1 MQRTTVRWPMP
12 FGCKAFPNE
21 VLRAV
26 RLGVC
31 GTVEEWLRDYDV
43 NRADDGGFT
52 LLLHAARYMA
62 ISAAAKN
69 AIGYLIKRGADVSQ
83 SDNGSWSP
91 LHYVASAHKIP
102 GALDAARLLLA
113 AGAPIN
119 EQTAAT
125 KRTPLGAVVHS
136 LLCSPFEGAGV
147 YIRPES
153 VDLIALLVRNGAALD
168 RCCGYETNKP
178 TVDVEED
185 EDIDDWEDK
194 DPGRSYDL
202 SAEAMLESASTT
214 NLGAYHRFVTGDDEA
229 RYLEV
234 KALFTHTRR
243 LRDRYTILR
252 MRSLALR
259 GRATTTD
266 EVMKFLVLR
275 ANHLVAKVY
284 AFLPA
289 QLGVK

>member
-26 RLGVC
+26 RLGEC

-102 GALDAARLLLA
+102 GAIDAARLLLA

-136 LLCSPFEGAGV
+136 FLCSPFEGAGV
-147 YIRPES
+147 YIRRES

-168 RCCGYETNKP
+168 RCCGYETNQP

-185 EDIDDWEDK
+185 EDIDDWEDV
-194 DPGRSYDL
+194 DPGRSFDL
-202 SAEAMLESASTT
+202 SAEAMLQSALPKSS
-214 NLGAYHRFVTGDDEA
+214 GAWSQFVSGNDEA

-234 KALFTHTRR
+234 QRLFKHTRQ

-252 MRSLALR
+252 MRSLVLR

-266 EVMKFLVLR
+266 DVMKSLFLR

>member
-1 MQRTTVRWPMP
+1 MSVAPEP
-12 FGCKAFPNE
+12 FPNE
-21 VLRAV
+21 VLRAL
-26 RLGVC
+26 RLGEL
-31 GTVEEWLRDYDV
+31 GPVEEWLRDHDV
-43 NRADDGGFT
+43 NRADGGGFT

-62 ISAAAKN
+62 ISETAKN
-69 AIGYLIKRGADVSQ
+69 VIGYLIERGADVSQ
-83 SDNGSWSP
+83 SDGGLNSYTA

-102 GALDAARLLLA
+102 GAIDAARLLLA

>member
-1 MQRTTVRWPMP
+1 MSVAPEP
-12 FGCKAFPNE
+12 FPNE
-21 VLRAV
+21 VLRAL
-26 RLGVC
+26 RLGEL
-31 GTVEEWLRDYDV
+31 GPVEEWLRAHDV
-43 NRADDGGFT
+43 NRVDGGGFT
-52 LLLHAARYMA
+52 LLLHAARYTA
-62 ISAAAKN
+62 ISETAKN
-69 AIGYLIKRGADVSQ
+69 AIGYLIIRGADVSQ
-83 SDNGSWSP
+83 SDGSLNSYTA

-136 LLCSPFEGAGV
+136 FLCSQFEGAGV
-147 YIRPES
+147 YIRRES

-185 EDIDDWEDK
+185 PDDWEDT
-194 DPGRSYDL
+194 DPGKSFDL

-214 NLGAYHRFVTGDDEA
+214 SSGAYHRFLTGDDEA

-234 KALFTHTRR
+234 KALFKHTRKW
-243 LRDRYTILR
+243 RDRYTILR
-252 MRSLALR
+252 MRSLVLR

-266 EVMKFLVLR
+266 DVMNSLFLR

-289 QLGVK
+289 ELGVK

>member
-1 MQRTTVRWPMP
+1 M
-12 FGCKAFPNE
+12 
-21 VLRAV
+21 
-26 RLGVC
+26 RLGEL
-31 GTVEEWLRDYDV
+31 GPVEEWLRDHDV
-43 NRADDGGFT
+43 NRADGGGFT

-62 ISAAAKN
+62 ISETAKN
-69 AIGYLIKRGADVSQ
+69 VIGFLIIRGADVSQ
-83 SDNGSWSP
+83 SDGNSWSP

-136 LLCSPFEGAGV
+136 LFSSQGGYGPSSYSLVF
-147 YIRPES
+147 RHT

-178 TVDVEED
+178 MIDVEEID
-185 EDIDDWEDK
+185 EGDEDWEDK
-194 DPGRSYDL
+194 DPGKSFDL

-214 NLGAYHRFVTGDDEA
+214 STGAYKLFASGEDEA
-229 RYLEV
+229 NFLEV
-234 KALFTHTRR
+234 KALFKHTRKW
-243 LRDRYTILR
+243 RDRYTLLR

-259 GRATTTD
+259 GRATTND
-266 EVMKFLVLR
+266 DVMKFLILR

>member
-26 RLGVC
+26 RLGEC

-102 GALDAARLLLA
+102 GAIDAVRLLLA

-119 EQTAAT
+119 VHTKAT
-125 KRTPLGAVVHS
+125 KRTPLGAVIDS
-136 LLCSPFEGAGV
+136 LICPTPQYNVVSFFIHG
-147 YIRPES
+147 ES
-153 VDLIALLVRNGAALD
+153 VDLIALLLSNGAGLECCALS
-168 RCCGYETNKP
+168 GAH
-178 TVDVEED
+178 
-185 EDIDDWEDK
+185 
-194 DPGRSYDL
+194 
-202 SAEAMLESASTT
+202 SAEAMLLDAIRTVSPFGSPQFDSMESVPFHS
-214 NLGAYHRFVTGDDEA
+214 VDDKA
-229 RYLEV
+229 RGLEV
-234 KALFTHTRR
+234 QALFARTRQ

-259 GRATTTD
+259 GRATTND
-266 EVMKFLVLR
+266 EVMKFLILR

>member
-1 MQRTTVRWPMP
+1 MSVAPEP
-12 FGCKAFPNE
+12 FPTE
-21 VLRAV
+21 VLRAL
-26 RLGVC
+26 RLGEL
-31 GTVEEWLRDYDV
+31 GPVEEWLRAHDV
-43 NRADDGGFT
+43 NRVDGGGFT
-52 LLLHAARYMA
+52 LLLHAARYTA
-62 ISAAAKN
+62 ISETAKN
-69 AIGYLIKRGADVSQ
+69 VIGFLIKRGADVSQ
-83 SDNGSWSP
+83 SDRNAWSP
-91 LHYVASAHKIP
+91 LHYIASAHKIP

-136 LLCSPFEGAGV
+136 LFT
-147 YIRPES
+147 RPLGFSCIVLRQS
-153 VDLIALLVRNGAALD
+153 VDVIALLVRNGAGLD

-185 EDIDDWEDK
+185 EDIDDWEGT

-243 LRDRYTILR
+243 LRDRYTLLR
-252 MRSLALR
+252 MRSLVLR

-266 EVMKFLVLR
+266 DVMNSLFLR
-275 ANHLVAKVY
+275 ANHLVSKVY

>member
-1 MQRTTVRWPMP
+1 MSVAPEP
-12 FGCKAFPNE
+12 FPNE
-21 VLRAV
+21 VLRAL
-26 RLGVC
+26 RLGEL
-31 GTVEEWLRDYDV
+31 GPVEEWLRAHDV
-43 NRADDGGFT
+43 NRVDGGGFT
-52 LLLHAARYMA
+52 LLLHAARYTA
-62 ISAAAKN
+62 ISETAKN
-69 AIGYLIKRGADVSQ
+69 VIGYLIERGADVSQ
-83 SDNGSWSP
+83 SDGGLNSYTA

-252 MRSLALR
+252 MRSLVLR

-266 EVMKFLVLR
+266 DVMKSLFLR
-275 ANHLVAKVY
+275 ANHLVAKVS

>member
-26 RLGVC
+26 RLGEC
-31 GTVEEWLRDYDV
+31 GTVEEWLRDHDV
-43 NRADDGGFT
+43 NRADGGGFT

-62 ISAAAKN
+62 ISETAKN
-69 AIGYLIKRGADVSQ
+69 VIEFLIKRGADVSQ

-102 GALDAARLLLA
+102 GAIDAARLLLA

-136 LLCSPFEGAGV
+136 FLCSQFEGAGV
-147 YIRPES
+147 YIRRES

-178 TVDVEED
+178 TIDVEED
-185 EDIDDWEDK
+185 EDIDDWEGT
-194 DPGRSYDL
+194 DPGKSFDL

-214 NLGAYHRFVTGDDEA
+214 SSGAYHRFVTGDDEA

-234 KALFTHTRR
+234 KALFARTRR
-243 LRDRYTILR
+243 LRDRYTLLR
-252 MRSLALR
+252 MRSLVLR

-275 ANHLVAKVY
+275 ANHLVSKVY

>member
-1 MQRTTVRWPMP
+1 M
-12 FGCKAFPNE
+12 
-21 VLRAV
+21 
-26 RLGVC
+26 RLGEL
-31 GTVEEWLRDYDV
+31 GPVEEWLRDHDV
-43 NRADDGGFT
+43 NRADGGGFT

-62 ISAAAKN
+62 ISETAHN
-69 AIGYLIKRGADVSQ
+69 VIGYLIERGADVSQ
-83 SDNGSWSP
+83 SDGGLNSYTA

-243 LRDRYTILR
+243 LRDRYTLLR
-252 MRSLALR
+252 MRSLVLR

-266 EVMKFLVLR
+266 EIMKFLILR

>member
-1 MQRTTVRWPMP
+1 M
-12 FGCKAFPNE
+12 
-21 VLRAV
+21 
-26 RLGVC
+26 RLGEL
-31 GTVEEWLRDYDV
+31 GPVEEWLRAHDV
-43 NRADDGGFT
+43 NRVDGGGFT
-52 LLLHAARYMA
+52 LLLHAARYTA
-62 ISAAAKN
+62 ISETAKN
-69 AIGYLIKRGADVSQ
+69 VIDYLIERGADVSQ
-83 SDNGSWSP
+83 SDGGLNSYTA

-102 GALDAARLLLA
+102 GAIDAARLLLA

-266 EVMKFLVLR
+266 EIMKFLILR

>member
-1 MQRTTVRWPMP
+1 M
-12 FGCKAFPNE
+12 
-21 VLRAV
+21 
-26 RLGVC
+26 RLGEL
-31 GTVEEWLRDYDV
+31 GPVEEWLRAHDV
-43 NRADDGGFT
+43 NRVDGGGFT
-52 LLLHAARYMA
+52 LLLHAARYTA
-62 ISAAAKN
+62 ISETAKN
-69 AIGYLIKRGADVSQ
+69 VIGFLIKRGAGVSQ
-83 SDNGSWSP
+83 SDRNAWSP

-168 RCCGYETNKP
+168 RCCGYETNQP

-185 EDIDDWEDK
+185 EDIDDWEDV
-194 DPGRSYDL
+194 DPGRSFDL
-202 SAEAMLESASTT
+202 SAEAMLQSALPKSS
-214 NLGAYHRFVTGDDEA
+214 GAWSQFVSGNDEA

-234 KALFTHTRR
+234 QRLFKHTRQ

-252 MRSLALR
+252 MRSLVLR
-259 GRATTTD
+259 GRATTND

>member
-1 MQRTTVRWPMP
+1 MSVAPEP
-12 FGCKAFPNE
+12 FPNE
-21 VLRAV
+21 VLRAL
-26 RLGVC
+26 RLGEL
-31 GTVEEWLRDYDV
+31 GPVEEWLRAHDV
-43 NRADDGGFT
+43 NRVDGGGFT
-52 LLLHAARYMA
+52 LLLHAARYTA
-62 ISAAAKN
+62 ISETAKN
-69 AIGYLIKRGADVSQ
+69 VIGYLIERGADVSQ
-83 SDNGSWSP
+83 SDGGLNSYTA

-185 EDIDDWEDK
+185 EDIDDWEGT

-266 EVMKFLVLR
+266 EIMKFLILR

>member
-1 MQRTTVRWPMP
+1 MSVAPEP
-12 FGCKAFPNE
+12 FPNE
-21 VLRAV
+21 VLRAL
-26 RLGVC
+26 RLGEL
-31 GTVEEWLRDYDV
+31 GPVEEWLRAHDV
-43 NRADDGGFT
+43 NRVDGGGFT
-52 LLLHAARYMA
+52 LLLHAARYTA
-62 ISAAAKN
+62 ISETAKN
-69 AIGYLIKRGADVSQ
+69 VIGYLIERGADVSQ
-83 SDNGSWSP
+83 SDGGLNSYTA

-102 GALDAARLLLA
+102 GAIDAARLLLA

-119 EQTAAT
+119 EQTKFT
-125 KRTPLGAVVHS
+125 KRTPLGAVIHS
-136 LLCSPFEGAGV
+136 FLCPAPLNNVFTGF
-147 YIRPES
+147 YILGES

-168 RCCGYETNKP
+168 GCCALGAAH
-178 TVDVEED
+178 
-185 EDIDDWEDK
+185 
-194 DPGRSYDL
+194 
-202 SAEAMLESASTT
+202 SAEAMLLDAARNSNMPDKSSYDTMASVPYKTD
-214 NLGAYHRFVTGDDEA
+214 DDEA
-229 RYLEV
+229 RCLEV
-234 KALFTHTRR
+234 QGLFARTRR

>member
-26 RLGVC
+26 RLGEC
-31 GTVEEWLRDYDV
+31 GTVEEWLRDHDV
-43 NRADDGGFT
+43 NRADGGGFT

-62 ISAAAKN
+62 ISETAKN
-69 AIGYLIKRGADVSQ
+69 VIGYLIKRGADVSQ
-83 SDNGSWSP
+83 SDNGSWSA

-102 GALDAARLLLA
+102 GAIDAARLLLA

-119 EQTAAT
+119 EQTKFT
-125 KRTPLGAVVHS
+125 KRTPLGAVIHS
-136 LLCSPFEGAGV
+136 FLCPAPLNNVFTGF
-147 YIRPES
+147 YIHGES

-168 RCCGYETNKP
+168 GCCALGAAH
-178 TVDVEED
+178 
-185 EDIDDWEDK
+185 
-194 DPGRSYDL
+194 
-202 SAEAMLESASTT
+202 SAEAMLLDAARNSNMPDKSSYDTMASVPYKTD
-214 NLGAYHRFVTGDDEA
+214 DDEA
-229 RYLEV
+229 RCLEV
-234 KALFTHTRR
+234 QGLFARTRR
-243 LRDRYTILR
+243 LRDRYTLLR
-252 MRSLALR
+252 MRSLVLR

-266 EVMKFLVLR
+266 DVMKSLFLR